1 MTPQHVSLRPQWLG
15 LVAALCGVV
24 AQAQPCGTPGLTSCR
39 GVNTA
44 AWTGARIGWSD
55 ESNSNLALT
64 TTSSTVA
71 TSGSIE
77 VRQIEQVYKRPG
89 FAGSLGEVSTDPASY
104 GSGPGSAILL
114 GHGQGP
120 GTLASYR
127 TETDHAAPP
136 LTSHVQAFIG
146 QATSGVLGTAGP
158 TVGPN
163 NLQFVTDGRTD
174 FGLNRAG
181 TWVSGHLIEDQLLY
195 PGNAIKPDLSGKA
208 KVDAHAYT
216 QSVWTDNLLLTGA
229 LDGNVTFTVVVDGAL
244 TANAW
249 VKYQLSVG
257 GVGGAAILST
267 VIDGAHSPGGSSQTL
282 IGTLE
287 VHGTHRIQ
295 ITGDLMARVDLPD
308 AYNDPRGTDVLA
320 VANFLSTAR
329 ITDIAL
335 SPGLVATYE
344 SGSANLANVTHVS
357 GVPEPAAWLL
367 MLAASPLLGWRL
379 TRRAGKPA
387 RSPRGGQA
395 HARRSVSRQPAP
407 AV

>member
-1 MTPQHVSLRPQWLG
+1 MTPQHFTLRPKWLG
-15 LVAALCGVV
+15 LVAALCSVV
-24 AQAQPCGTPGLTSCR
+24 AHAQPCGTPGVTSCR

-55 ESNSNLALT
+55 ESSSTLALT
-64 TTSSTVA
+64 TISSTVA
-71 TSGSIE
+71 TSGSVE

-89 FAGSLGEVSTDPASY
+89 FTGSLGEVSTDSASY

-114 GHGQGP
+114 GHGVGP
-120 GTLASYR
+120 GTVATYL
-127 TETDHAAPP
+127 TETDHAAPA

-174 FGLNRAG
+174 FGFNRAG
-181 TWVSGHLIEDQLLY
+181 SWVAGYLIGDQQLDT
-195 PGNAIKPDLSGKA
+195 GNAVKSDLSGTA

-216 QSVWTDNLLLTGA
+216 QSVWTDSLLLSGA
-229 LDGNVTFTVVVDGAL
+229 SDGNVTFTVVVDGTL
-244 TANAW
+244 TANAAM
-249 VKYQLSVG
+249 KYQLSAG

-267 VIDGAHSPGGSSQTL
+267 SIGGERSPGGVSQTL

-287 VHGTHRIQ
+287 VHGTHRVQ
-295 ITGDLMARVDLPD
+295 LAGELVARVDLPD
-308 AYNDPRGTDVLA
+308 AYNDPRGTDVFA
-320 VANFLSTAR
+320 MANFLSTAR

-344 SGSANLANVTHVS
+344 SGSANLASITHVS
-357 GVPEPAAWLL
+357 SVPEPAAWLML
-367 MLAASPLLGWRL
+367 LAASPLLAVRL
-379 TRRAGKPA
+379 RRRAGSTA
-387 RSPRGGQA
+387 R
-395 HARRSVSRQPAP
+395 
-407 AV
+407 